1 MREEYEIAVSG
12 LYLRESAITRY
23 AERELKLKLF
33 PTRPPEDEAS
43 PQTIAEEIAGDVP
56 LTEEQVEE
64 TADEA
69 LIAQD
74 EQERPDT
81 DEAAESEPP
90 ALAGSPS
97 EPEDDE
103 VPAPPPAVAL
113 MEASGT
119 AARGERTLTL
129 HRTLRSGSSV
139 RYDGDVIIFG
149 DVNPGAQVFASG
161 NILVMGALK
170 GMAHAGASGSEDVF
184 ILGFTL
190 QPTQLRIGRKIAIVP
205 GRRPDRSGF
214 LPDIARIEDGQ
225 IVIEPYKS
233 GSSR

>member
-1 MREEYEIAVSG
+1 MSRS
-12 LYLRESAITRY
+12 LYSHTHTHTLLPLYACLAISWGCENGC
-23 AERELKLKLF
+23 A
-33 PTRPPEDEAS
+33 P
-43 PQTIAEEIAGDVP
+43 V
-56 LTEEQVEE
+56 
-64 TADEA
+64 ADEEHVA
-69 LIAQD
+69 L
-74 EQERPDT
+74 E
-81 DEAAESEPP
+81 
-90 ALAGSPS
+90 
-97 EPEDDE
+97 EDDE

-119 AARGERTLTL
+119 AARGDRTLTL